1 MSKHE
6 YLLKTLVMK
15 RISMALL
22 LLVGVLGAASA
33 QERKWEH
40 SVNLSVGL
48 FLDGTTLGYDYGLST
63 RLGYGVAYRFAER
76 FSVKS
81 GVAYRADMES
91 PIKAYTYEGADYD
104 AFEFVEV
111 PLVARY
117 HTKDNLVLGLG
128 PVFSFCTN
136 NDTYYIDPKPDS
148 PLNGKTKIK
157 DCYVALQPSIMY
169 QWEHFSLGVEANIGL
184 MDVKLNHGLTTGSK
198 YLHQVMGCVAY
209 RF

>member
-1 MSKHE
+1 
-6 YLLKTLVMK
+6 
-15 RISMALL
+15 MALL
-22 LLVGVLGAASA
+22 LLAGVLGAASA
-33 QERKWEH
+33 QESKWEH
-40 SVNLSVGL
+40 CVNLSAGL
-48 FLDGTTLGYDYGLST
+48 FLDGTTLDYSNGLSAK
-63 RLGYGVAYRFAER
+63 LGYGVAYRFAER

-81 GVAYRADMES
+81 GVAYRVDMES
-91 PIKAYTYEGADYD
+91 PIKAFTYDGGDYD

-117 HTKDNLVLGLG
+117 HTKDNLVLALG

-136 NDTYYIDPKPDS
+136 NDTYYIDSDPTS
-148 PLNGKTKIK
+148 PLDGKTKIK
-157 DCYVALQPSIMY
+157 DFYVGLQPSVMY
-169 QWEHFSLGVEANIGL
+169 QWKHFSLGVEANIGL